1 VDSDRGG
8 KIHQRLSWFLR
19 ISVIFDFAFQ
29 SADTNF
35 MDSEK
40 KLPKSSVLP
49 ARKSKVFQKEPETRS
64 DSPIWVP
71 PSFAPRGQQASSENG
86 RTFKL
91 KKPSFIPKTTHPV
104 EAPPEDATPLESRP
118 LFEDFQ
124 MASTTQERL
133 SPKISPVWVASILAG
148 ALICFLLVGWLAYH
162 QGFSASQKRLNELR
176 MELPPAIPPEFQAS
190 IDSALKAYNKGNA
203 ADAVEILSGVY
214 RKNQTIP
221 STCYLMALTAIQSGN
236 LQIASEKVDESI
248 FKGERLSDSLALKAA
263 IEMEKSNKGGMGDPK
278 VRAESLL
285 RSAMA
290 ADVSNPRPYIE
301 LASLLRFQGRNDE
314 ARQLFEAA
322 SVRLNPVEGQAL
334 VDTSLSLL
342 NLQQTPDDKL
352 PVNLDSDKDPR
363 SLVSAAYAAMRK
375 NDIPAV
381 KALLAKARDRLS
393 PPLYDYLMND
403 PAIRVFSKNPQMSG
417 LF

>member
-1 VDSDRGG
+1 
-8 KIHQRLSWFLR
+8 
-19 ISVIFDFAFQ
+19 
-29 SADTNF
+29 

-40 KLPKSSVLP
+40 KLPKSSMLP
-49 ARKSKVFQKEPETRS
+49 ARKSKVFQKEPEPPS
-64 DSPIWVP
+64 ESPIWVP
-71 PSFAPRGQQASSENG
+71 PSFASRDQRGSSEHG
-86 RTFKL
+86 RVFKS
-91 KKPSFIPKTTHPV
+91 KKPSFIPKASQPLETPS
-104 EAPPEDATPLESRP
+104 EATPVVESGP
-118 LFEDFQ
+118 PVEDFQ
-124 MASTTQERL
+124 PAPAAREL
-133 SPKISPVWVASILAG
+133 SPKVSPVLVASILAG
-148 ALICFLLVGWLAYH
+148 MILGFILVGWLAYQ
-162 QGFSASQKRLNELR
+162 QGFSASQKRFNELR
-176 MELPPAIPPEFQAS
+176 MEPPSPIPSELQAS
-190 IDSALKAYNKGNA
+190 IDSALQAYSKGNA

-248 FKGERLSDSLALKAA
+248 LKGERLSDSLALKAA

-322 SVRLNPVEGQAL
+322 SMRLNPVEGQAL

-342 NLQQTPDDKL
+342 NLQQTPDNKL
-352 PVNLDSDKDPR
+352 PENLDPDKDPR
-363 SLVSAAYAAMRK
+363 SLVSAAYVAMRK

-381 KALLAKARDRLS
+381 KALLAKARERLS
-393 PPLYDYLMND
+393 PALYNYLMND
-403 PAIRVFSKNPQMSG
+403 PAVRAFSKNPQMSG

>member
-1 VDSDRGG
+1 
-8 KIHQRLSWFLR
+8 
-19 ISVIFDFAFQ
+19 
-29 SADTNF
+29 

-40 KLPKSSVLP
+40 KMPKSSMLP
-49 ARKSKVFQKEPETRS
+49 ARKSKVFQKEPETPS
-64 DSPIWVP
+64 ESPIWVP
-71 PSFAPRGQQASSENG
+71 PSFASRDQRGSSEHA
-86 RTFKL
+86 RVFKS
-91 KKPSFIPKTTHPV
+91 KKPSFIPKASQPLETPSEETPV
-104 EAPPEDATPLESRP
+104 VESRP
-118 LFEDFQ
+118 PVEDFQ
-124 MASTTQERL
+124 TVSATQDHL
-133 SPKISPVWVASILAG
+133 PFKISPLLVASMLAG
-148 ALICFLLVGWLAYH
+148 VLICLFLVGWLAYH
-162 QGFSASQKRLNELR
+162 QGFEASQKRINELR

-190 IDSALKAYNKGNA
+190 IDSALQAYSKGNA

-322 SVRLNPVEGQAL
+322 SMRLNPVEGQAL

-342 NLQQTPDDKL
+342 NLQQTPDNKL
-352 PVNLDSDKDPR
+352 PENLDPDKDPR
-363 SLVSAAYAAMRK
+363 SLVSAAYVAMRK
-375 NDIPAV
+375 NDIPAL
-381 KALLAKARDRLS
+381 KALLSKARERLS
-393 PPLYDYLMND
+393 PALYDYLMND
-403 PAIRVFSKNPQMSG
+403 PAVRAFSKNPQMSG

>member
-1 VDSDRGG
+1 
-8 KIHQRLSWFLR
+8 
-19 ISVIFDFAFQ
+19 
-29 SADTNF
+29 

-40 KLPKSSVLP
+40 KMPKLSVFP
-49 ARKSKVFQKEPETRS
+49 AKKSKVFHKEPDTASE
-64 DSPIWVP
+64 SPIWVP
-71 PSFAPRGQQASSENG
+71 PSFIARDHQASPEHG
-86 RTFKL
+86 RFFKF
-91 KKPSFIPKTTHPV
+91 KKPSFAPKTSPLIDAPSAGTAPV
-104 EAPPEDATPLESRP
+104 ESSSPI
-118 LFEDFQ
+118 EDFPPVSADWDHV
-124 MASTTQERL
+124 AS
-133 SPKISPVWVASILAG
+133 KISPVLVASIFAAL
-148 ALICFLLVGWLAYH
+148 LICCVLVGWLAYN
-162 QGFSASQKRLNELR
+162 QGVMASQNRLTELR
-176 MELPPAIPPEFQAS
+176 MELPPPIPPEFQAT
-190 IDSALKAYNKGNA
+190 IESALQAYNKGNA

-236 LQIASEKVDESI
+236 LTLASEKVDESI
-248 FKGERLSDSLALKAA
+248 LKGERLSDSLALKAA
-263 IEMEKSNKGGMGDPK
+263 IEMEKSSKGGMGDPK

-322 SVRLNPVEGQAL
+322 ILRLNPVEGQAL
-334 VDTSLSLL
+334 VETSLSLL
-342 NLQQTPDDKL
+342 NLQQIPNDKL
-352 PVNLDSDKDPR
+352 PENWDSDKDQR
-363 SLVSAAYAAMRK
+363 SLISAAYVAMRK

-393 PPLYDYLMND
+393 PALYDYLMND
-403 PAIRVFSKNPQMSG
+403 PAMRVFSKNPQMSG

>member
-1 VDSDRGG
+1 
-8 KIHQRLSWFLR
+8 
-19 ISVIFDFAFQ
+19 
-29 SADTNF
+29 

-40 KLPKSSVLP
+40 KLPKSSMLP
-49 ARKSKVFQKEPETRS
+49 ARKSKVFQNEPETPS
-64 DSPIWVP
+64 ESPIWVP
-71 PSFAPRGQQASSENG
+71 PSFASRDQRGSFERG
-86 RTFKL
+86 RIFKS
-91 KKPSFIPKTTHPV
+91 KKPSFIPK
-104 EAPPEDATPLESRP
+104 ASQPLETPSEETP
-118 LFEDFQ
+118 VVESGPPVEDFQ
-124 MASTTQERL
+124 SASPAQDR
-133 SPKISPVWVASILAG
+133 SPKVSPVLVASILAG
-148 ALICFLLVGWLAYH
+148 VILGFFLVGWLAYH
-162 QGFSASQKRLNELR
+162 QGFSASQKRFNELR
-176 MELPPAIPPEFQAS
+176 MESPSPIPSEFQAS
-190 IDSALKAYNKGNA
+190 IDSALKAYSKGNA

-236 LQIASEKVDESI
+236 LQLASEKVDESI

-290 ADVSNPRPYIE
+290 ADISNPRPYIE

-314 ARQLFEAA
+314 ARQFFEAA
-322 SVRLNPVEGQAL
+322 SMRLNPVEGQAL

-352 PVNLDSDKDPR
+352 PVNLDPDKDPR
-363 SLVSAAYAAMRK
+363 SLVSAAYVAMRK

-381 KALLAKARDRLS
+381 KALLAKARERLS
-393 PPLYDYLMND
+393 PALYDYLMND
-403 PAIRVFSKNPQMSG
+403 PAIRAFSKNPQMSG

>member
-1 VDSDRGG
+1 
-8 KIHQRLSWFLR
+8 
-19 ISVIFDFAFQ
+19 
-29 SADTNF
+29 
-35 MDSEK
+35 MDSKK

-49 ARKSKVFQKEPETRS
+49 ARKSKVFQKEPETAS
-64 DSPIWVP
+64 ESPIWVP
-71 PSFAPRGQQASSENG
+71 PSFFARDHQASPEHG
-86 RTFKL
+86 RVFKS
-91 KKPSFIPKTTHPV
+91 KKPSFAPKPSQSLAAPSEEIAPV
-104 EAPPEDATPLESRP
+104 ESSSPI
-118 LFEDFQ
+118 EDFQ
-124 MASTTQERL
+124 PVYFAQDHVA
-133 SPKISPVWVASILAG
+133 PKISPLLV
-148 ALICFLLVGWLAYH
+148 ALIVAAVLIGFLLVAWLAYH
-162 QGFSASQKRLNELR
+162 QGFMVYQNRLTELR
-176 MELPPAIPPEFQAS
+176 MELPPPIPSEFQAT
-190 IDSALKAYNKGNA
+190 IESALQAYSKGNA

-214 RKNQTIP
+214 RKNQVIP

-236 LQIASEKVDESI
+236 LPLASEKVDESI
-248 FKGERLSDSLALKAA
+248 LKGERLSDSLALKAA

-322 SVRLNPVEGQAL
+322 SVRLNPVEGQTL
-334 VDTSLSLL
+334 VETSLSLL
-342 NLQQTPDDKL
+342 NLQQTPNDKL
-352 PVNLDSDKDPR
+352 PENWDSDKDQR
-363 SLVSAAYAAMRK
+363 SLISAAYVAMRK

-381 KALLAKARDRLS
+381 KALLAKARERLS
-393 PPLYDYLMND
+393 PALYNYLMND

>member
-1 VDSDRGG
+1 
-8 KIHQRLSWFLR
+8 
-19 ISVIFDFAFQ
+19 
-29 SADTNF
+29 

-40 KLPKSSVLP
+40 KLPKLSVLP
-49 ARKSKVFQKEPETRS
+49 ARKSKVLQKEPEMPS
-64 DSPIWVP
+64 ESPIWVP
-71 PSFAPRGQQASSENG
+71 PSFASRDQRGSSEHG
-86 RTFKL
+86 RVFKS
-91 KKPSFIPKTTHPV
+91 KKPSFIPKASQPLETPSEETPV
-104 EAPPEDATPLESRP
+104 VESRP
-118 LFEDFQ
+118 PVEDFQ
-124 MASTTQERL
+124 SAPAAQDRST
-133 SPKISPVWVASILAG
+133 KVSPVWVTSILAG

-162 QGFSASQKRLNELR
+162 QGFSVSQKRFNELR

-221 STCYLMALTAIQSGN
+221 STCYLMALNAIQSGN
-236 LQIASEKVDESI
+236 LQLASEKVDESI
-248 FKGERLSDSLALKAA
+248 FRGERLSDSLALKAA

-322 SVRLNPVEGQAL
+322 SMRLNPVEGQAL

-342 NLQQTPDDKL
+342 NLQQTPDNKL
-352 PVNLDSDKDPR
+352 PENLDSDKDPR
-363 SLVSAAYAAMRK
+363 SLVSAAYVAMRK
-375 NDIPAV
+375 NDIPTV
-381 KALLAKARDRLS
+381 KVLLAKARERLS
-393 PPLYDYLMND
+393 PALYDYLMND
-403 PAIRVFSKNPQMSG
+403 PAIRAFSKNPQMSG

>member
-1 VDSDRGG
+1 
-8 KIHQRLSWFLR
+8 
-19 ISVIFDFAFQ
+19 
-29 SADTNF
+29 

-40 KLPKSSVLP
+40 KLPKLSVLP
-49 ARKSKVFQKEPETRS
+49 ARKSKVLQKEPEMPS
-64 DSPIWVP
+64 ESPIWVP
-71 PSFAPRGQQASSENG
+71 PSFASRDQRGSSEHG
-86 RTFKL
+86 RVFKS
-91 KKPSFIPKTTHPV
+91 KKPSFTPKTTHPI
-104 EAPPEDATPLESRP
+104 EASPEDASPVESRP

-124 MASTTQERL
+124 MVSTTQERL

-162 QGFSASQKRLNELR
+162 QGFEASQKRINELR

-190 IDSALKAYNKGNA
+190 IDSALQAYSKGNA

-322 SVRLNPVEGQAL
+322 STRLNPVEGQAL

-342 NLQQTPDDKL
+342 NLQQTPDNKL
-352 PVNLDSDKDPR
+352 PENLDPDKDPR
-363 SLVSAAYAAMRK
+363 SLVSAAYVAMRK
-375 NDIPAV
+375 NDIPAL
-381 KALLAKARDRLS
+381 KALLSKARERLS
-393 PPLYDYLMND
+393 PALYDYLMND
-403 PAIRVFSKNPQMSG
+403 PAVRAFSKNPQMSG

>member
-1 VDSDRGG
+1 
-8 KIHQRLSWFLR
+8 
-19 ISVIFDFAFQ
+19 
-29 SADTNF
+29 

-40 KLPKSSVLP
+40 KLPKSSLLP
-49 ARKSKVFQKEPETRS
+49 ARKSKVFQNDSETPS
-64 DSPIWVP
+64 GSPIWVP
-71 PSFAPRGQQASSENG
+71 PSFASWGQQASPENG
-86 RTFKL
+86 RIFKS
-91 KKPSFIPKTTHPV
+91 KKPSFIPKN
-104 EAPPEDATPLESRP
+104 APPLETPSEETVVAVESRP
-118 LFEDFQ
+118 PFADFQ
-124 MASTTQERL
+124 PTAVDVDRL
-133 SPKISPVWVASILAG
+133 SPKISPVWAGTILAG

-162 QGFSASQKRLNELR
+162 QGFSASQKKFNELR
-176 MELPPAIPPEFQAS
+176 MELPTPIPSEFQAS
-190 IDSALKAYNKGNA
+190 IDSALLAYSKGNA
-203 ADAVEILSGVY
+203 SDAVEILSGVY

-236 LQIASEKVDESI
+236 LQLASEKVHESI
-248 FKGERLSDSLALKAA
+248 LKAERLSDSLALKAA
-263 IEMEKSNKGGMGDPK
+263 IEMEKSTKGGMGDPK

-322 SVRLNPVEGQAL
+322 SMRLNPVEGQTL

-342 NLQQTPDDKL
+342 NLQQTPNDKL
-352 PVNLDSDKDPR
+352 PENLDSDKDPR
-363 SLVSAAYAAMRK
+363 SLVSAAYVAMRK

-381 KALLAKARDRLS
+381 KALLAKARERLS

>member
-1 VDSDRGG
+1 
-8 KIHQRLSWFLR
+8 
-19 ISVIFDFAFQ
+19 
-29 SADTNF
+29 
-35 MDSEK
+35 M
-40 KLPKSSVLP
+40 LP
-49 ARKSKVFQKEPETRS
+49 ARKSKVFQNEPETPS
-64 DSPIWVP
+64 ESPIWVP
-71 PSFAPRGQQASSENG
+71 PSFASRDQRGSSEHG
-86 RTFKL
+86 RVFKS
-91 KKPSFIPKTTHPV
+91 KKPSFIPK
-104 EAPPEDATPLESRP
+104 ASQPLETPSEETP
-118 LFEDFQ
+118 VVESGPPVEDFQ
-124 MASTTQERL
+124 PAPAAREL
-133 SPKISPVWVASILAG
+133 SPKVSPVWVAAILAG
-148 ALICFLLVGWLAYH
+148 MILGCLLVGWLAYH
-162 QGFSASQKRLNELR
+162 QGFSASQKRFNELR
-176 MELPPAIPPEFQAS
+176 MEPPSPIPSEFQAS
-190 IDSALKAYNKGNA
+190 IDSALKAYSKGNA

-236 LQIASEKVDESI
+236 LQLASEKVDESI

-322 SVRLNPVEGQAL
+322 SMRLNPVEGQAL

-352 PVNLDSDKDPR
+352 PVNLDPDKDSR
-363 SLVSAAYAAMRK
+363 SLVSAAYVAMRK

-381 KALLAKARDRLS
+381 KALLAKARERLS
-393 PPLYDYLMND
+393 PALYDYLMND
-403 PAIRVFSKNPQMSG
+403 PAIRAFSKNPQMSG

>member
-1 VDSDRGG
+1 
-8 KIHQRLSWFLR
+8 
-19 ISVIFDFAFQ
+19 
-29 SADTNF
+29 
-35 MDSEK
+35 M
-40 KLPKSSVLP
+40 LP
-49 ARKSKVFQKEPETRS
+49 ARKAKVFQDEPETPS
-64 DSPIWVP
+64 ESPIWVP
-71 PSFAPRGQQASSENG
+71 PGFAGRDNQALVEHG
-86 RTFKL
+86 RVFKS
-91 KKPSFIPKTTHPV
+91 KKPSFIPKASQPLETPSEETPV
-104 EAPPEDATPLESRP
+104 VESRP
-118 LFEDFQ
+118 PVEDFQ
-124 MASTTQERL
+124 SAPAAQDR
-133 SPKISPVWVASILAG
+133 SPLNVSPVWGASILAG
-148 ALICFLLVGWLAYH
+148 VLICFLLVGWLAYH
-162 QGFSASQKRLNELR
+162 QGFEASQKRINELR

-190 IDSALKAYNKGNA
+190 IDSALQAYSKGNA
-203 ADAVEILSGVY
+203 ADSVEILSGVY

-322 SVRLNPVEGQAL
+322 SMRLNPVEGQAL

-342 NLQQTPDDKL
+342 NLQQTPDNKL
-352 PVNLDSDKDPR
+352 PENLDPDKDPR
-363 SLVSAAYAAMRK
+363 SLVSAAYVAMRK
-375 NDIPAV
+375 NDIPAL
-381 KALLAKARDRLS
+381 KALLAKARERLS
-393 PPLYDYLMND
+393 PALYDYLMND
-403 PAIRVFSKNPQMSG
+403 PAIRAFSKNPQISG

>member
-1 VDSDRGG
+1 
-8 KIHQRLSWFLR
+8 
-19 ISVIFDFAFQ
+19 
-29 SADTNF
+29 

-40 KLPKSSVLP
+40 KLPKSSMIP
-49 ARKSKVFQKEPETRS
+49 ARKSKVFQKEPETPS
-64 DSPIWVP
+64 ESPIWVP
-71 PSFAPRGQQASSENG
+71 PSFASRDQRGSSEHG
-86 RTFKL
+86 RVFKS
-91 KKPSFIPKTTHPV
+91 KKPSFTLKTTHPV
-104 EAPPEDATPLESRP
+104 EAPPEEATPVESRP
-118 LFEDFQ
+118 PVEDFQ
-124 MASTTQERL
+124 SAPAAQDRT
-133 SPKISPVWVASILAG
+133 PKVSPVWVTSILAG
-148 ALICFLLVGWLAYH
+148 VLICLFLVGWLAYH
-162 QGFSASQKRLNELR
+162 QGFSASQKRFNELR

-190 IDSALKAYNKGNA
+190 INSALKAYNKGNA

-214 RKNQTIP
+214 QKNQTIP
-221 STCYLMALTAIQSGN
+221 STCYLMALTAIQIGN
-236 LQIASEKVDESI
+236 LTLASEKVDESI
-248 FKGERLSDSLALKAA
+248 LKGERLSDSLALKAA
-263 IEMEKSNKGGMGDPK
+263 IEMEKSNNGGMGDPK

-322 SVRLNPVEGQAL
+322 SVRLNPVEGQTL

-342 NLQQTPDDKL
+342 NLQQTPNDKL
-352 PVNLDSDKDPR
+352 PENWDSDKDQR
-363 SLVSAAYAAMRK
+363 SLISAAYVAMRK

-381 KALLAKARDRLS
+381 KALLAKARERLS
-393 PPLYDYLMND
+393 PALYNYLVND

>member
-1 VDSDRGG
+1 
-8 KIHQRLSWFLR
+8 
-19 ISVIFDFAFQ
+19 
-29 SADTNF
+29 
-35 MDSEK
+35 
-40 KLPKSSVLP
+40 
-49 ARKSKVFQKEPETRS
+49 
-64 DSPIWVP
+64 
-71 PSFAPRGQQASSENG
+71 
-86 RTFKL
+86 
-91 KKPSFIPKTTHPV
+91 
-104 EAPPEDATPLESRP
+104 
-118 LFEDFQ
+118 
-124 MASTTQERL
+124 MAS
-133 SPKISPVWVASILAG
+133 IVAVV
-148 ALICFLLVGWLAYH
+148 LICFVLIGWLAYH
-162 QGFSASQKRLNELR
+162 QGFMASQKRFMELR
-176 MELPPAIPPEFQAS
+176 AELPPPIPPEFQAN
-190 IDSALKAYNKGNA
+190 IESALQAYSKGNA

-322 SVRLNPVEGQAL
+322 SMRLNPVEGQAL

-342 NLQQTPDDKL
+342 NLQQTPDNKL
-352 PVNLDSDKDPR
+352 PENLDPDKDPR
-363 SLVSAAYAAMRK
+363 SLVSAAYVAMRK
-375 NDIPAV
+375 NDIPTV
-381 KALLAKARDRLS
+381 KVLLAKARERLS
-393 PPLYDYLMND
+393 PALYDYLMND
-403 PAIRVFSKNPQMSG
+403 PAVRAFSKNPQMSG